1 MDINQLIKNTNTV
14 YREALQTR
22 EEERLDRALNLALKQ
37 SANSVME
44 IKEKHAKLSLPE
56 NITEKV
62 IEAATSEYKAMQELQ
77 NSLTKTNKK
86 EVLQNTTEAYLE
98 GVRQFTE
105 SGGKNFYDIG
115 CIMSFRDKYTG
126 KQFQEQIKQLQE
138 KGMDIKI
145 IKEKHFEHK
154 NVDRYTVSDI
164 YSLVLPSSQYS
175 AFEKFV
181 VNNLPEDDGLNM
193 SRENFFIPPFIKG
206 RESIPSLEEYVSK
219 VEKDIDY
226 YNFTPYGYSTVK
238 IDTSGGYGKF
248 VENRPDVINLK
259 RAINLS
265 LECVALY
272 DYKSDPVN
280 GMMPT
285 LACYGKDDLK
295 KLNIENEENS
305 RKTIVKDIKLDD
317 IEQELKLEKKKKRS
331 HSRP

>member
-22 EEERLDRALNLALKQ
+22 EEERLDRELNWALKQ
-37 SANSVME
+37 SANNVME

-56 NITEKV
+56 NITEQV
-62 IEAATSEYKAMQELQ
+62 VEAATAEYKAMQQLQ
-77 NSLTKTNKK
+77 NSLTKTNRK
-86 EVLQNTTEAYLE
+86 EILQDATEAYLE
-98 GVRQFTE
+98 GVKQFTE
-105 SGGKNFYDIG
+105 SGGKYFYDIG
-115 CIMSFRDKYTG
+115 SIVSFRDKETG
-126 KQFQEQIKQLQE
+126 KRFEQQIKKLQE

-145 IKEKHFEHK
+145 IKDKHFEHK
-154 NVDRYTVSDI
+154 NVDRFTVSDI

-181 VNNLPEDDGLNM
+181 VNSLPEDDGFTM
-193 SRENFFIPPFIKG
+193 SRQNFFIPPFVKG
-206 RESIPSLEEYVSK
+206 RESIPALEEYVSK
-219 VEKDIDY
+219 MEKEIDY

-238 IDTSGGYGKF
+238 INTTGGYGNF
-248 VENRPDVINLK
+248 VENRPDVSSLK
-259 RAINLS
+259 KAVNLS

-272 DYKSDPVN
+272 ENKHDHVN

-285 LACYGKDDLK
+285 LACYGNDDLK
-295 KLNIENEENS
+295 KLNIEDEEKS

-317 IEQELKLEKKKKRS
+317 IEQQLKLEKKKKRS